1 MKTANTAPVAAHL
14 DHPVDTLA
22 YALPETGQPISGITW
37 SGDDWAPTA
46 EDAAEHSGW
55 ALGIEGY
62 LIAASPELPVDERRA
77 LERGNV
83 AGFQEYEARGKLAV
97 DIAHS
102 ELVEGAG
109 VKFALNFG
117 AENR

>member
-1 MKTANTAPVAAHL
+1 MQAANTAPAAAHP

-22 YALPETGQPISGITW
+22 YAFPETGQPVSGIPW
-37 SGDDWAPTA
+37 SGDDWAPTV

-62 LIAASPELPVDERRA
+62 LAAASPELPQDERRA
-77 LERGNV
+77 FERGNV
-83 AGFQEYEARGKLAV
+83 AGFQEYEAQGKLAG
-97 DIAHS
+97 DIAYS

-109 VKFALNFG
+109 VKFASNYG
-117 AENR
+117 EDK